1 LSGSAERFH
10 LRGSG
15 SRKTGDDDLPE
26 SLMSDPATLSLSAE
40 DRALLARIA
49 EALERLAPPHPV
61 PSADLDAADAF
72 AWRGAEDR
80 LIAVRDTRPL
90 PLDLLVGIDRQKA
103 VLLDN
108 TLSFAR
114 ARPANNALLW
124 GARGTGKSSLVKS
137 VHAAVNAQQRERL
150 ALVEIQRDEIPRLA
164 ELLDRMRLSAR
175 RFILFCDDLSF
186 DEGES
191 QYKSLK
197 ALLEGGVEGRPDNVL
212 FYATSNRRHLLARSM
227 VENEQSTAINPGDA
241 VDEKVSLSDRFGL
254 WIGFHA
260 IDQETYLAMVAAYLD
275 AYKIEIEE
283 EDLRRQALQWAMER
297 GARSGRV
304 AWQFVQQVRAR
315 QQA

>member
-1 LSGSAERFH
+1 LLPRDAAPR
-10 LRGSG
+10 R
-15 SRKTGDDDLPE
+15 TGDDDLPE
-26 SLMSDPATLSLSAE
+26 SLMSEPATLSLSAE

-61 PSADLDAADAF
+61 PSADFDAADAF

-90 PLDLLVGIDRQKA
+90 PLELLVGIDRQKN

-150 ALVEIQRDEIPRLA
+150 ALVEIQRDEIPRLP
-164 ELLDRMRLSAR
+164 ELLDRMRLSPR

-260 IDQETYLAMVAAYLD
+260 VDQDTYLAMVAAYLD
-275 AYKIEIEE
+275 AYKIIIDPDEV
-283 EDLRRQALQWAMER
+283 RREALQWSMER

-304 AWQFVQQVRAR
+304 AWQYVQHVRAR
-315 QQA
+315 QG